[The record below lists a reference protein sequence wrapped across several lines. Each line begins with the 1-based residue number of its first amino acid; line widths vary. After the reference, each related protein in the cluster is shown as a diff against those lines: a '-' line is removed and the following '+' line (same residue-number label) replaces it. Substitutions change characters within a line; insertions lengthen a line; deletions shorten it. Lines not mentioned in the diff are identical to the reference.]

1 MANDKYLPSRF
12 QINFDRAL
20 EIGAGA
26 LEVVLEIEER
36 TAQICVKIGHSVPPG
51 SAVRLRR

>member
-26 LEVVLEIEER
+26 LEVVFEIEQR
-36 TAQICVKIGHSVPPG
+36 SAQICAAIGHRDRH
-51 SAVRLRR
+51 A